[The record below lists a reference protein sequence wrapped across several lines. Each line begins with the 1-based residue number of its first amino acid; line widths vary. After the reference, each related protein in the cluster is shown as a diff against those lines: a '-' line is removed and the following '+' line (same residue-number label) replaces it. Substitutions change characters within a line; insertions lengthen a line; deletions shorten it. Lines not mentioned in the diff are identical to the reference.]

1 MLSHAK
7 NLVRRVVRNRRSS
20 VKYSVGAAV
29 LAGALCGISPASA
42 QSLSAQTAPVPTPR
56 ANSPKR
62 EILETA
68 ARNFE
73 SCAKTAKDSGK
84 RSDCLRQAQVVR
96 KRLAEGDFQPGHR
109 ILLFVDSDSALSDT
123 FTVRADQKL
132 LLPNLPEI
140 SLAGVLDS
148 ELQSYL
154 ETQLARYI
162 RNPNVRAQ
170 ALLRVSVTGDV
181 ASPGF
186 YSIRTD
192 TPVSDVIMNAGGP
205 TSSADVRKAELR
217 RGSAVVVKQDGIQTA
232 IRSELT
238 MSDIGARPGD
248 ELYVPG
254 KADGARWT
262 KIAGVA
268 ASLTGIIWSV
278 VWIVR
283 R

>member
-1 MLSHAK
+1 MSFC
-7 NLVRRVVRNRRSS
+7 
-20 VKYSVGAAV
+20 VGAAL
-29 LAGALCGISPASA
+29 LAAALCGISSASA
-42 QSLSAQTAPVPTPR
+42 QTLSAQTTPVPTPR

-73 SCAKTAKDSGK
+73 TCAKTAKESDK
-84 RSDCLRQAQVVR
+84 RADCLRQAQMVR
-96 KRLAEGDFQPGHR
+96 KRLADGDFQPGHR
-109 ILLFVDSDSALSDT
+109 VLLFVDSDTALSDT

-154 ETQLARYI
+154 ETQVARYI
-162 RNPNVRAQ
+162 RNPNLRAQ

-217 RGSAVVVKQDGIQTA
+217 RGSNVAVPREGIQSA

-254 KADGARWT
+254 KADATKWT
-262 KIAGVA
+262 RILGIVASVAGV
-268 ASLTGIIWSV
+268 IWSV

-283 R
+283 Q

>member
-1 MLSHAK
+1 MLLSPSLSA
-7 NLVRRVVRNRRSS
+7 RRVGSIRRSS
-20 VKYSVGAAV
+20 VNAIGAAL
-29 LAGALCGISPASA
+29 LAGLLFGINPASA
-42 QSLSAQTAPVPTPR
+42 QTLSAQAAPVPTPR

-73 SCAKTAKDSGK
+73 NCAKTDRDSGK
-84 RSDCLRQAQVVR
+84 RADCFRQAQVVR

-109 ILLFVDSDSALSDT
+109 ILLFVDSDTALSDT

-170 ALLRVSVTGDV
+170 AL
-181 ASPGF
+181 
-186 YSIRTD
+186 
-192 TPVSDVIMNAGGP
+192 
-205 TSSADVRKAELR
+205 
-217 RGSAVVVKQDGIQTA
+217 
-232 IRSELT
+232 
-238 MSDIGARPGD
+238 
-248 ELYVPG
+248 
-254 KADGARWT
+254 
-262 KIAGVA
+262 
-268 ASLTGIIWSV
+268 
-278 VWIVR
+278 WICI
-283 R
+283 

>member
-1 MLSHAK
+1 MHSYRTFFPRLIPI
-7 NLVRRVVRNRRSS
+7 RRSS
-20 VKYSVGAAV
+20 VNTVGVALLAA
-29 LAGALCGISPASA
+29 ALSGISSASA
-42 QSLSAQTAPVPTPR
+42 QTLAAQTAPVPTPR
-56 ANSPKR
+56 ATSPKR
-62 EILETA
+62 EMLETA
-68 ARNFE
+68 LRNFE
-73 SCAKTAKDSGK
+73 SCAKTSKDSDK
-84 RSDCLRQAQVVR
+84 RDDCLRQSQVVR
-96 KRLAEGDFQPGHR
+96 KRLSEGDFQPGHR

-148 ELQSYL
+148 ELQSF
-154 ETQLARYI
+154 LATRLAQYI
-162 RNPNVRAQ
+162 RNPSVRAQ

-205 TSSADVRKAELR
+205 TSSADVRKSELR
-217 RGSAVVVKQDGIQTA
+217 RGSAVVVKKDGLQTA

-248 ELYVPG
+248 ELYVPS
-254 KADGARWT
+254 KADGTKWT

-278 VWIVR
+278 VWLVR